1 MSVLKPLP
9 NTSAVPASGTLRSEQ
24 LVDLMYGALDKET
37 KARDQVGSRHT
48 QQLSSGS
55 FELSWGAPS
64 TGSGEKINVQAAA

>member
-1 MSVLKPLP
+1 
-9 NTSAVPASGTLRSEQ
+9 
-24 LVDLMYGALDKET
+24 MYGALDKET